1 MKNTTIET
9 SRDVTL
15 MSSCFFESI
24 DRIRNTPMIG
34 RKVISERIGKD
45 IQLLQNY
52 KFIESQINTNLH
64 IYKIHLNCWVY
75 FA

>member
-1 MKNTTIET
+1 MCIEIEIQRKRKKNTTIET
-9 SRDVTL
+9 SRDVIL

-24 DRIRNTPMIG
+24 DRIRITPIIG

-52 KFIESQINTNLH
+52 CVFRIL
-64 IYKIHLNCWVY
+64 
-75 FA
+75 